1 MDPGSSTATFG
12 TTTPRART
20 EERNH
25 PKEIDHAVARQ
36 VQGVPRPIHRF
47 RHASLGSLPVRETRE
62 AFAGIAAFGGA
73 PEALPKVESRRIP
86 GPAGEIPVRIYTPQG
101 SGPFPV
107 LVYFHGGGWVIGSL
121 DTHDGVCRHLAKRAG
136 AVVVSVDYRLA
147 PEHKFPAAP
156 EDCYAATLW
165 VAENAAAIGVDARR
179 LTIGG
184 DSAGGNLA
192 AAVSL
197 MARDRKKPAIAF
209 QMLIY
214 PVTDHSYETGSYR
227 DNADGYLLTK
237 DSMVWFWDHYLRTAG
252 DGAEPYASP
261 LRAQDLKGL
270 PPAMVVTTEFDPLRD
285 EGEAYANRLKQ
296 AGVPVKLK
304 RYDGLIHG
312 FFMMTGFF
320 PQALQAVDEAAAEI
334 SALKG

>member
-1 MDPGSSTATFG
+1 MPLHAKS
-12 TTTPRART
+12 
-20 EERNH
+20 
-25 PKEIDHAVARQ
+25 KEFLDQFA
-36 VQGVPRPIHRF
+36 
-47 RHASLGSLPVRETRE
+47 ASGMPPLGSQPVPETRE
-62 AFAGIAAFGGA
+62 AFAGIAAFGGP
-73 PEALPKVESRRIP
+73 PESLAKVESRRIP
-86 GPAGEIPVRIYTPQG
+86 GPGGEIPLRIYTPEG
-101 SGPFPV
+101 SGPFPAIV
-107 LVYFHGGGWVIGSL
+107 FFHGGGWVIGTL
-121 DTHDGVCRHLAKRAG
+121 DTHDGVCRQIAKRAG

-165 VAENAAAIGVDARR
+165 VAENAAKIGVDACR
-179 LTIGG
+179 LAVGG

-197 MARDRKKPAIAF
+197 MARDRGKPKIAY
-209 QMLIY
+209 QVLIY
-214 PVTDHSYETGSYR
+214 PVTEHSYDTASYR
-227 DNADGYLLTK
+227 ENADGYLLTK
-237 DSMVWFWDHYLRTAG
+237 DSMVWFWNHYLRSPA
-252 DGAEPYASP
+252 DGAQPYASP
-261 LRAQDLKGL
+261 LRARDLKGL

-285 EGEAYANRLKQ
+285 EGEAYAERLRQ

-334 SALKG
+334 RGLKA

>member
-1 MDPGSSTATFG
+1 MPLHAKSKEFLDQFTASG
-12 TTTPRART
+12 MPA
-20 EERNH
+20 
-25 PKEIDHAVARQ
+25 
-36 VQGVPRPIHRF
+36 
-47 RHASLGSLPVRETRE
+47 LGSLPVRETRKRLR
-62 AFAGIAAFGGA
+62 
-73 PEALPKVESRRIP
+73 ALPPSGARRGAAQVESRRIP
-86 GPAGEIPVRIYTPQG
+86 GPAGEIPVRIYTPQEAAL
-101 SGPFPV
+101 SRAR
-107 LVYFHGGGWVIGSL
+107 LLHGGGWVIGSL
-121 DTHDGVCRHLAKRAG
+121 DTTTVSAATSPSGGRSGRFRGLSFGAG
-136 AVVVSVDYRLA
+136 AQ
-147 PEHKFPAAP
+147 FPAAP

>member
-1 MDPGSSTATFG
+1 MSLDP
-12 TTTPRART
+12 
-20 EERNH
+20 
-25 PKEIDHAVARQ
+25 Q
-36 VQGVPRPIHRF
+36 VQAVLDKIR
-47 RHASLGSLPVRETRE
+47 AAGSPEYWQMSPEGARDWHNRK
-62 AFAGIAAFGGA
+62 AGILDVK
-73 PEALPKVESRRIP
+73 PEPVWKVADLAIP
-86 GPAGEIPVRIYTPQG
+86 GPAAEIPVRVYTPRETAQLL
-101 SGPFPV
+101 PV
-107 LVYFHGGGWVIGSL
+107 LVWLHGGGHVVGCL
-121 DTHDGVCRHLAKRAG
+121 DSYDALCRQLALQAECI
-136 AVVVSVDYRLA
+136 VVSVEYRLA

-179 LTIGG
+179 LAVGG

-214 PVTDHSYETGSYR
+214 PVTDHSYDTASYR

-237 DSMVWFWDHYLRTAG
+237 DSMVWFWDHYLRAAG

-334 SALKG
+334 RTLKG

>member
-1 MDPGSSTATFG
+1 MPLHSKS
-12 TTTPRART
+12 
-20 EERNH
+20 
-25 PKEIDHAVARQ
+25 KEFLDQIAAA
-36 VQGVPRPIHRF
+36 GMP
-47 RHASLGSLPVRETRE
+47 ALGSLPVRETRE
-62 AFAGIAAFGGA
+62 AFAGIAAFGGT
-73 PEALPKVESRRIP
+73 PEALPKVESRRVP
-86 GPAGEIPVRIYTPQG
+86 GPAGEIPLRIYTPQG
-101 SGPFPV
+101 IGPFPA
-107 LVYFHGGGWVIGSL
+107 LVFFHGGGWVIGSL
-121 DTHDGVCRHLAKRAG
+121 DTHDAVCRHLAKRAG
-136 AVVVSVDYRLA
+136 TVVISVDYRLA

-165 VAENAAAIGVDARR
+165 VAENASAIGVDARR
-179 LTIGG
+179 LAVGG

-197 MARDRKKPAIAF
+197 MARDRKKPSIAL
-209 QMLIY
+209 QMLVY
-214 PVTDHSYETGSYR
+214 PVTDHSYDTASYR

-237 DSMVWFWDHYLRTAG
+237 DSMVWFWDHYLRNAG

-312 FFMMTGFF
+312 FFIMTGFF

-334 SALKG
+334 RALKS

>member
-1 MDPGSSTATFG
+1 MPLHAKS
-12 TTTPRART
+12 
-20 EERNH
+20 
-25 PKEIDHAVARQ
+25 KEFLDQLI
-36 VQGVPRPIHRF
+36 
-47 RHASLGSLPVRETRE
+47 ASGMPVLGSLPVSETRQ
-62 AFAGIAAFGGA
+62 AFAGIAAFGGPPA
-73 PEALPKVESRRIP
+73 PLAKVESRTIP
-86 GPAGEIPVRIYTPQG
+86 GPGAEIPLRIYTPEG
-101 SGPFPV
+101 AGPFPV

-121 DTHDGVCRHLAKRAG
+121 DTHEGVCRQLAKRSG

-165 VAENAAAIGVDARR
+165 VAENAAKIGADGRR
-179 LTIGG
+179 LAVGG

-192 AAVSL
+192 AVVSL
-197 MARDRKKPAIAF
+197 MARDRAKPTIAF
-209 QMLIY
+209 QLLIY
-214 PVTDHSYETGSYR
+214 PVTDHSYETASYR

-237 DSMVWFWDHYLRTAG
+237 DSMVWFWNHYLKGAG
-252 DGAEPYASP
+252 DGAQPYASP
-261 LRAQDLKGL
+261 LRARDLEGL

-285 EGEAYANRLKQ
+285 EGEAYAERLRQ

-334 SALKG
+334 RALKA